1 MSIPVAIP
9 DLQAKTAE
17 YGWAYLLTV
26 RDDSTPHIVAVGP
39 RWDGGDLTMPV
50 GRGTF
55 KNATTRTSITVCYP
69 PLQPDGYSLIV
80 DGTASA
86 APNAEGPE
94 SEGGAS
100 IRFTPSGAV
109 LHRSAAPDFGGSA
122 TGCSNDCAPVDRAA
136 DEVG

>member
-39 RWDGGDLTMPV
+39 TWDDGDVTMSV
-50 GRGTF
+50 GRGTL
-55 KNATTRTSITVCYP
+55 KNATARSSITLCYP
-69 PLQPDGYSLIV
+69 PVQPDGYSLIV
-80 DGTASA
+80 DGTAA
-86 APNAEGPE
+86 AGPDI
-94 SEGGAS
+94 GDKAS

-122 TGCSNDCAPVDRAA
+122 TGCSNDCAPVD
-136 DEVG
+136 GTS